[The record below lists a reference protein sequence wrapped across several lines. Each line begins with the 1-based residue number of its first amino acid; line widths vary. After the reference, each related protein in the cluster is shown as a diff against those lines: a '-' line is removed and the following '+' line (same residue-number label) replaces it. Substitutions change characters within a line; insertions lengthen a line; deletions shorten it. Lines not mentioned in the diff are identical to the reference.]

1 MVLGVGL
8 GLKLGVQLL
17 LVFVMVLALAFTN
30 FVVLATNK
38 YFVVGAAMGVVSRG
52 QLPWGSIL
60 GVTLAVTW
68 FQGGYHELINPR
80 IQAMFLNIF

>member
-8 GLKLGVQLL
+8 GLKLGIQLL
-17 LVFVMVLALAFTN
+17 LVFVMVLALALTN
-30 FVVLATNK
+30 FMALATTK

-68 FQGGYHELINPR
+68 FRGNYHELINPR
-80 IQAMFLNIF
+80 IQDDNP